1 MSRAVC
7 KMKTTSARRV
17 RLMDAASITA
27 RIEQAIR
34 HAADGNRLINR
45 QREIIAGL
53 EQNGSNVVQALALLK
68 NLLFSQNCT
77 CAIEITF
84 TGFFRNIILKNRRL
98 PRPLQISCKQFAR

>member
-45 QREIIAGL
+45 QREIIASL

-68 NLLFSQNCT
+68 NLLFSQ
-77 CAIEITF
+77 ELHL
-84 TGFFRNIILKNRRL
+84 RDRDYLHRL
-98 PRPLQISCKQFAR
+98 FPQYRP

>member
-17 RLMDAASITA
+17 RLMDTASITA

-45 QREIIAGL
+45 QREIIASL

-68 NLLFSQNCT
+68 NLLFSQ
-77 CAIEITF
+77 ELHL
-84 TGFFRNIILKNRRL
+84 RDRDYLHRL
-98 PRPLQISCKQFAR
+98 FPQYRP

>member
-1 MSRAVC
+1 
-7 KMKTTSARRV
+7 MKTASARRV

-68 NLLFSQNCT
+68 NLLFNQ
-77 CAIEITF
+77 ELHL
-84 TGFFRNIILKNRRL
+84 RDRDYLHRL
-98 PRPLQISCKQFAR
+98 FPQYHP